1 MDESWWA
8 ALLAEEEKHGTPTG
22 AKGTAPRHP
31 ETKETNAH
39 APSKQTGVD
48 WGLADQLFHED
59 RTIMLTVSG
68 FNRGGLLVD
77 GGDLHGF
84 VPISHLMQV
93 ACDICEEEREA
104 VLNNYV
110 GKSIDLKVIECDP
123 ERGRVVFSERAAQAV
138 EGRRNQLLRELRAGE
153 CVRGLVTNI
162 TDFGVFV
169 DLGGVE
175 GLIHVSE
182 ISWGRVNH
190 PGEVVRVGEEVNAY
204 IISLDRDRSRIALS
218 LKRLCANPWETA
230 DLRYRPG
237 QIVDVMI
244 TSVVPFGAFARL
256 EEGLDGLIH
265 VTEIEQ
271 SGQRLD
277 DLKRLE
283 GQPIKARILHIDSA
297 RQRLGLSLNGI
308 LV

>member
-8 ALLAEEEKHGTPTG
+8 ALLAEEEKHNAPPGARSGGARHTDSMDTG
-22 AKGTAPRHP
+22 G
-31 ETKETNAH
+31 H
-39 APSKQTGVD
+39 ALSKQPVVD
-48 WGLADQLFHED
+48 WDLAEQLFNED
-59 RTIMLTVSG
+59 RSILLTVSG

-77 GGDLHGF
+77 GGNLHGF
-84 VPISHLMQV
+84 VPVSHLVQV
-93 ACDICEEEREA
+93 ACDISDEEREA
-104 VLNNYV
+104 VMSEYV
-110 GKSIDLKVIECDP
+110 SKSIDLKVIECDP

-138 EGRRNQLLRELRAGE
+138 SGRRNQLLQELKAGE

-190 PGEVVRVGEEVNAY
+190 PGDVVQVGEEVTAF
-204 IISLDRDRSRIALS
+204 IISLDKDRSRIALS
-218 LKRLCANPWETA
+218 LKRLCSNPWETA
-230 DLRYRPG
+230 DRRYHPG
-237 QIVDVMI
+237 QVVDVII

-265 VTEIEQ
+265 ITEVEQ
-271 SGQRLD
+271 SGQGLET
-277 DLKRLE
+277 LKLLE
-283 GQPIKARILHIDSA
+283 GKPIKARILHIDSA
-297 RQRLGLSLNGI
+297 RQRLGLSLNG
-308 LV
+308 VAV